1 MQFTFPLLCDPSR
14 EAGRVMGVLREPGS
28 PGADWARRI
37 TYVVDSD
44 AIVRLAYRVKDAAGH
59 PEDVVN
65 DVRALVQRRT
75 EIDPR

>member
-1 MQFTFPLLCDPSR
+1 
-14 EAGRVMGVLREPGS
+14 
-28 PGADWARRI
+28 
-37 TYVVDSD
+37 VVDSD